1 MKRLMNSPGQIVMTG
16 ATHLTLLICIVLAG
30 MALYVPLRDYRDL
43 RRDVRQSQI
52 QLAELEVLFPLYAE
66 LMRVDR
72 PDAWPSLVLPGSG
85 RVSEREV
92 VVIPELFLAMAKKAS
107 LELSSVSP
115 SVVTDER
122 GRRWLLVDILANGAY
137 PQLKPLLMDLM
148 HMPALADISRL
159 EVRREQVNDQF
170 NIRVNLA
177 LE

>member
-1 MKRLMNSPGQIVMTG
+1 MKRINNTGQVVMTG

-43 RRDVRQSQI
+43 RREVKQSRL

-66 LMRVDR
+66 LMQLDR
-72 PDAWPSLVLPGSG
+72 PDAWPILALPEAGH
-85 RVSEREV
+85 VSEREV
-92 VVIPELFLAMAKKAS
+92 VAIPELFLAMTKQAS

-115 SVVTDER
+115 SVVTDEH
-122 GRRWLLVDILANGAY
+122 GRRSLLVDVLANGAY
-137 PQLKPLLMDLM
+137 PQLRPLLMDLM
-148 HMPALADISRL
+148 RMPALVDISRL
-159 EVRREQVNDQF
+159 EVRREQVNDAF